1 MLHPERESLYCS
13 THMGVMPPTS
23 VLAGNKTV
31 CTVGMSGKQSKCLCM
46 SHGENIPHHQV
57 WTSPLALLIRWA
69 RAMLFVRG
77 LNEPAFA
84 CSLYPAACL
93 RDHSPPLPLFHPERK
108 NLQQV
113 YQFKCCPHT
122 LPQHQ
127 KTMSCCIK
135 PNMSFFQGCH
145 PTWVSF
151 QTIRV
156 QCYIG
161 ISWHTLLRVLTFEPW
176 DFFWGK
182 LLRRVKNAAVN
193 SRVRAFSRTLWI

>member
-46 SHGENIPHHQV
+46 SHSENIPHHQA
-57 WTSPLALLIRWA
+57 WTSLLAHCAVVACRLHSLCDGHEQCCLHGAWMNLL
-69 RAMLFVRG
+69 L
-77 LNEPAFA
+77 L

-108 NLQQV
+108 NLQRV
-113 YQFKCCPHT
+113 CQFECWPRT

-127 KTMSCCIK
+127 NQNAISHDIK
-135 PNMSFFQGCH
+135 PTMSFFQS
-145 PTWVSF
+145 WNSKRVSF
-151 QTIRV
+151 FSNHQGTE
-156 QCYIG
+156 
-161 ISWHTLLRVLTFEPW
+161 LLRHFMICAFANS
-176 DFFWGK
+176 DF
-182 LLRRVKNAAVN
+182 
-193 SRVRAFSRTLWI
+193 